1 MSLHFMTQQTLTRKH
16 RDTTAKSVRATMFEV
31 QYFAIIY
38 INMSVGN
45 CRTRVMTL

>member
-31 QYFAIIY
+31 QYFAMIY
-38 INMSVGN
+38 II
-45 CRTRVMTL
+45 

>member
-38 INMSVGN
+38 NMSVGN
-45 CRTRVMTL
+45 YRTRVMTL